1 MQKDVKFQLEDAVE
15 YPEWC
20 DNYPEHKFT
29 VFKCCFLSTKPNA
42 HKLDISNDVLRR
54 DAQSIL
60 GNMLVAKIQNG
71 DATTHLPSEIQYGY
85 FPREQEIEFV
95 EEDGVTKASAYA
107 VVSKHYSRELN
118 NIFEFDNLRN
128 SSVEMTVTTDNDED
142 EGKVVALDIF
152 GLTVLGKAINGSC
165 PDADIKMVRFS
176 TEDADAYF
184 AKSDSLSNLKQFVEE
199 RKQSMAEKK
208 MYKIDKSK
216 EAMSTADWGG
226 YDKAAM
232 RDKIMEAKNRDT
244 LVKSVYLLVEDGWKD
259 APSEHL
265 KYPVMML
272 DGDKFIYNRNALS
285 AALAYA
291 KQNDETE
298 VVNKIKAIYKKLD
311 LDDDSERKE
320 DKKMAEIEFSAVDI
334 GDMWGRLYGAM
345 REARN
350 LEYGIQGIYEE
361 DNKKFAI
368 LIDDAKKLYRLDFS
382 LTEDGLTL
390 ADEVVEVKQEFTET
404 DTIKKFAEPE
414 NVAEYR
420 LADCDD
426 CDEHDHDDEDEHEEE
441 HEMSADEMKAKMAK
455 LEKDIES
462 RDNII
467 MEKDAEL
474 EELRKFKA
482 EVEEQRKAA
491 TVESIMAECKGYM
504 SDEQY
509 KEMREEGMACNMA
522 EIDGWTNKVKAVSF
536 SAVKKNVKK
545 TNDGLFRF
553 AAPIDN
559 NSKNS
564 YNTIWEKL
572 ENK

>member
-1 MQKDVKFQLEDAVE
+1 MKKDVKFQLEDAVE

-42 HKLDISNDVLRR
+42 HKLDISDDVLRR

-95 EEDGVTKASAYA
+95 EEDGITKAYAYA
-107 VVSKHYSRELN
+107 VVSKHYSKELN

-128 SSVEMTVTTDNDED
+128 SSVEMTVTTDKDED

-199 RKQSMAEKK
+199 RKQLMAEKK
-208 MYKIDKSK
+208 TYKIDKSK
-216 EAMSTADWGG
+216 EAMSTADWSD
-226 YDKAAM
+226 YDKATM

-285 AALAYA
+285 SALAYA

-298 VVNKIKAIYKKLD
+298 VVNKIKAIYKKLG

-320 DKKMAEIEFSAVDI
+320 EAKMEEIKELAATEVEAEST
-334 GDMWGRLYGAM
+334 
-345 REARN
+345 
-350 LEYGIQGIYEE
+350 LEEK
-361 DNKKFAI
+361 NK
-368 LIDDAKKLYRLDFS
+368 
-382 LTEDGLTL
+382 EM
-390 ADEVVEVKQEFTET
+390 
-404 DTIKKFAEPE
+404 AEPE
-414 NVAEYR
+414 IEVKAEEPS
-420 LADCDD
+420 CDE
-426 CDEHDHDDEDEHEEE
+426 CDEHDHDDDKDDEHDE
-441 HEMSADEMKAKMAK
+441 EMSADDMKARIAQ
-455 LEKDIES
+455 LEKDIED

-467 MEKDAEL
+467 MGQNSEL
-474 EELRKFKA
+474 ETLRQFKKD
-482 EVEEQRKAA
+482 VEDKEKAIS
-491 TVESIMAECKGYM
+491 VEAIMAECKEYM
-504 SDEQY
+504 SDDCY
-509 KEMREEGMACNMA
+509 KQMREEGMACEFA
-522 EIDGWTNKVKAVSF
+522 DVDAWANKVKAYCF
-536 SAVKKNVKK
+536 SAVKKTTKK
-545 TNDGLFRF
+545 EKTDVFTF
-553 AAPIDN
+553 AAPV
-559 NSKNS
+559 
-564 YNTIWEKL
+564 EKKEHKGL
-572 ENK
+572 WD

>member
-29 VFKCCFLSTKPNA
+29 VFKCCFLSTKPNV
-42 HKLDISNDVLRR
+42 HQLDISNDVLRR

-95 EEDGVTKASAYA
+95 EEDGVTKAYAYA
-107 VVSKHYSRELN
+107 VVSKHYSKELN

-128 SSVEMTVTTDNDED
+128 SSVEMTVTMDNDED

-208 MYKIDKSK
+208 TYKIDKSK
-216 EAMSTADWGG
+216 EAMSTADWGD

-232 RDKIMEAKNRDT
+232 RDKIMDAKNCDT

-265 KYPVMML
+265 KYPIMML
-272 DGDKFIYNRNALS
+272 DGDTFIYNRNALS

-320 DKKMAEIEFSAVDI
+320 DKKMAEIEFSAVNI
-334 GDMWGRLYGAM
+334 GDLWGMLWAAIEERQ
-345 REARN
+345 N
-350 LEYGIQGIYEE
+350 WEYGIQGIYEE
-361 DNKKFAI
+361 DNQKFAI
-368 LIDDAKKLYRLDFS
+368 VTDRAKTMYRLDFS

-404 DTIKKFAEPE
+404 DNIKKFAEPE

-426 CDEHDHDDEDEHEEE
+426 CEDNDPDDDEHEEE
-441 HEMSADEMKAKMAK
+441 HDEEMSADEMKAKMAE

-491 TVESIMAECKGYM
+491 TVESIMAECKEYM

-545 TNDGLFRF
+545 ANDGLFRF

-559 NSKNS
+559 NKKSNS
-564 YNTIWEKL
+564 VWDRI
-572 ENK
+572 

>member
-95 EEDGVTKASAYA
+95 EEDGVTKAYAYA
-107 VVSKHYSRELN
+107 VVSKHYSKELN
-118 NIFEFDNLRN
+118 DIFEFDNLRN
-128 SSVEMTVTTDNDED
+128 SSVEMTVTTDKDED

-208 MYKIDKSK
+208 TYKIDKSK
-216 EAMSTADWGG
+216 EAMSTADWSD

-244 LVKSVYLLVEDGWKD
+244 LVNSVYLLVEDGWKD

-272 DGDKFIYNRNALS
+272 DGDKFVYNRNALS
-285 AALAYA
+285 SALAYA
-291 KQNDETE
+291 KQNDKTE

-334 GDMWGRLYGAM
+334 GDMWGRLYSAM
-345 REARN
+345 RKARN
-350 LEYGIQGIYEE
+350 WEYGIQGIYEE

-368 LIDDAKKLYRLDFS
+368 LIDDTKKLYRLDFS

-390 ADEVVEVKQEFTET
+390 ADEVVDVKQEFTET
-404 DTIKKFAEPE
+404 DNIKKFAEPE

-420 LADCDD
+420 LADCGECDD
-426 CDEHDHDDEDEHEEE
+426 PDDDEPEEE
-441 HEMSADEMKAKMAK
+441 HEMSADEMKAKMAE

-491 TVESIMAECKGYM
+491 TVESIMAECKEYM

-509 KEMREEGMACNMA
+509 KEMREEGIACNMA

-545 TNDGLFRF
+545 NNDGLFRF

-559 NSKNS
+559 NKKSNS
-564 YNTIWEKL
+564 VWDRI
-572 ENK
+572 

>member
-1 MQKDVKFQLEDAVE
+1 MKKDVKFQLEDAVE

-42 HKLDISNDVLRR
+42 HKLDISDDVLRR

-95 EEDGVTKASAYA
+95 EEDGITKAYAYA
-107 VVSKHYSRELN
+107 VVSKHYSKELN

-199 RKQSMAEKK
+199 RKQLMTEKK
-208 MYKIDKSK
+208 TYKIDKSK
-216 EAMSTADWGG
+216 EAMSTADWGD
-226 YDKAAM
+226 YDKATM

-285 AALAYA
+285 SALAYA

-334 GDMWGRLYGAM
+334 GDMWGRLYIAM

-350 LEYGIQGIYEE
+350 WEYGIQGIYEE

-404 DTIKKFAEPE
+404 DNIKRFAEPE
-414 NVAEYR
+414 DVAKYR
-420 LADCDD
+420 LAD
-426 CDEHDHDDEDEHEEE
+426 CDEHDHDDDKDDEHDE
-441 HEMSADEMKAKMAK
+441 EMSADDMKARIAQ
-455 LEKDIES
+455 LEKDIED

-467 MEKDAEL
+467 MGQNSEL
-474 EELRKFKA
+474 ETLRQFKKD
-482 EVEEQRKAA
+482 VEDKEKAIS
-491 TVESIMAECKGYM
+491 VEAIMAECKEYM
-504 SDEQY
+504 SDDCY
-509 KEMREEGMACNMA
+509 KQMREEGMACEFA
-522 EIDGWTNKVKAVSF
+522 DVDAWANKVKAYCF
-536 SAVKKNVKK
+536 SAVKKTTKK
-545 TNDGLFRF
+545 EKTDVFTF
-553 AAPIDN
+553 AAPV
-559 NSKNS
+559 
-564 YNTIWEKL
+564 EKKEHKGL
-572 ENK
+572 WD

>member
-1 MQKDVKFQLEDAVE
+1 MKKDVKFQLEDAVE

-42 HKLDISNDVLRR
+42 HKLDISDDVLRR

-95 EEDGVTKASAYA
+95 EEDGITKAYAYA
-107 VVSKHYSRELN
+107 VVSKHYSKELN

-199 RKQSMAEKK
+199 RKQLMTEKK
-208 MYKIDKSK
+208 TYKIDKSK
-216 EAMSTADWGG
+216 EAMSTADWGD
-226 YDKAAM
+226 YDKATM

-334 GDMWGRLYGAM
+334 GDMWGRLYSAM

-350 LEYGIQGIYEE
+350 WEYGIQGIYEE

-368 LIDDAKKLYRLDFS
+368 LVDDAKKLYRLDFS

-404 DTIKKFAEPE
+404 DNIKKFAEPE

-420 LADCDD
+420 LSDCDD
-426 CDEHDHDDEDEHEEE
+426 DDDKDDEHDE
-441 HEMSADEMKAKMAK
+441 EMSADEMKAKMAE

-491 TVESIMAECKGYM
+491 TVESIMAECKEYM
-504 SDEQY
+504 SDDCY
-509 KEMREEGMACNMA
+509 KQMREEGMACEFA
-522 EIDGWTNKVKAVSF
+522 DVDAWANKVKAYCF

-545 TNDGLFRF
+545 NNDGLFRF

-559 NSKNS
+559 NKKSNS
-564 YNTIWEKL
+564 VWDRI
-572 ENK
+572 

>member
-42 HKLDISNDVLRR
+42 HQLDISNDVLRR

-71 DATTHLPSEIQYGY
+71 DATMHLPSEIQYGY

-95 EEDGVTKASAYA
+95 EEDGVTKAYAYA
-107 VVSKHYSRELN
+107 VVSKHYSKELN

-128 SSVEMTVTTDNDED
+128 SSVEMTVTMDNDED

-208 MYKIDKSK
+208 TYKIDKSK
-216 EAMSTADWGG
+216 EAMSTADWGD

-232 RDKIMEAKNRDT
+232 RDKIMDAKNRDT

-265 KYPVMML
+265 KYPIMML

-334 GDMWGRLYGAM
+334 GDMWGRLYTAM
-345 REARN
+345 REACN
-350 LEYGIQGIYEE
+350 WEYGIQGIYEE

-368 LIDDAKKLYRLDFS
+368 LIDDTKKLYRLDFS

-404 DTIKKFAEPE
+404 DNIKRFAEPE

-426 CDEHDHDDEDEHEEE
+426 DDDDEEEHEEE
-441 HEMSADEMKAKMAK
+441 QEMSADEMKAKMAE

-491 TVESIMAECKGYM
+491 TVESIMAECKEYM

-545 TNDGLFRF
+545 NNDGLFRF

-559 NSKNS
+559 NKKSNS
-564 YNTIWEKL
+564 VWDRI
-572 ENK
+572 

>member
-1 MQKDVKFQLEDAVE
+1 MQKDVKLENDGELKDFQE
-15 YPEWC
+15 YSKDKLAIAKVC
-20 DNYPEHKFT
+20 
-29 VFKCCFLSTKPNA
+29 VLSTAPNS
-42 HKLDISNDVLRR
+42 HELNISEEVLRR
-54 DAQSIL
+54 DIGSIR
-60 GNMLVAKIQNG
+60 GNFLVAHMVNG
-71 DATTHLPSEIQYGY
+71 DARSHDAEEVPVGY
-85 FPREQEIEFV
+85 FIPDKDIEFEEV
-95 EEDGVTKASAYA
+95 EENGQKIVKAWAFAVLSKQYAKEAYNMFVDDNHRA
-107 VVSKHYSRELN
+107 TSIEMKVELGDD
-118 NIFEFDNLRN
+118 EHEVLSFDAYGSTIL
-128 SSVEMTVTTDNDED
+128 
-142 EGKVVALDIF
+142 
-152 GLTVLGKAINGSC
+152 GLSIRPSC
-165 PDADIKMVRFS
+165 KDAEISLVRFA
-176 TEDADAYF
+176 EQAQEF
-184 AKSDSLSNLKQFVEE
+184 FEQQSDSLSQLKNFVEE
-199 RKQSMAEKK
+199 RKQLMAEK
-208 MYKIDKSK
+208 YVNHPINTSK
-216 EAMSTADWGG
+216 DAVYTGEWDG
-226 YDKAAM
+226 D
-232 RDKIMEAKNRDT
+232 EAKKN
-244 LVKSVYLLVEDGWKD
+244 LVKEKNYKTLAPKVCLKLEEGWEDREVTKLG
-259 APSEHL
+259 
-265 KYPVMML
+265 YPVMGL
-272 DGDKFIYNRNALS
+272 YDGKWRYSTKALS
-285 AALAYA
+285 SALAYA

-334 GDMWGRLYGAM
+334 GDMWGRLYSAM

-350 LEYGIQGIYEE
+350 WEYGIQGIYEE

-404 DTIKKFAEPE
+404 DNIKKFAEPE

-426 CDEHDHDDEDEHEEE
+426 DDGKDDEHEE
-441 HEMSADEMKAKMAK
+441 EMSADEMKVKMAE

-491 TVESIMAECKGYM
+491 TVESIMAECKEYM

-509 KEMREEGMACNMA
+509 KEMREEGMACNMD

-545 TNDGLFRF
+545 NNDGLFRF

-559 NSKNS
+559 NKKSNS
-564 YNTIWEKL
+564 VWDRI
-572 ENK
+572 

>member
-1 MQKDVKFQLEDAVE
+1 MKKDVKFQLEDAVE

-95 EEDGVTKASAYA
+95 EEDGITKAYAYA
-107 VVSKHYSRELN
+107 VVSKHYSKELN

-128 SSVEMTVTTDNDED
+128 SSVEMTVTTDKDED

-176 TEDADAYF
+176 VEDADAYF

-199 RKQSMAEKK
+199 RKQLMAEKK
-208 MYKIDKSK
+208 TYKIDKSK
-216 EAMSTADWGG
+216 EAMSTADWGD
-226 YDKAAM
+226 YDKATM

-285 AALAYA
+285 SALAYA
-291 KQNDETE
+291 KQNDEAE
-298 VVNKIKAIYKKLD
+298 VVNKIKAIYKKLG

-320 DKKMAEIEFSAVDI
+320 EAKMEEIKELAATEVEAEST
-334 GDMWGRLYGAM
+334 
-345 REARN
+345 
-350 LEYGIQGIYEE
+350 LEEKNAE
-361 DNKKFAI
+361 M
-368 LIDDAKKLYRLDFS
+368 
-382 LTEDGLTL
+382 
-390 ADEVVEVKQEFTET
+390 
-404 DTIKKFAEPE
+404 AEPE
-414 NVAEYR
+414 IEVKAEEPS
-420 LADCDD
+420 CDD
-426 CDEHDHDDEDEHEEE
+426 CDEHDHDDEKDDEHDEEQ
-441 HEMSADEMKAKMAK
+441 EMSADDMKARIAQ
-455 LEKDIES
+455 LEKDIED

-467 MEKDAEL
+467 MGQNSEL
-474 EELRKFKA
+474 ETLRQFKKD
-482 EVEEQRKAA
+482 VEDKEKAIS
-491 TVESIMAECKGYM
+491 VEAIMAECKEYM
-504 SDEQY
+504 SDDCY
-509 KEMREEGMACNMA
+509 KQMREEGMACEFA
-522 EIDGWTNKVKAVSF
+522 DVDAWANKVKAYCF
-536 SAVKKNVKK
+536 SAVKKTTKK
-545 TNDGLFRF
+545 EKTDVFTF
-553 AAPIDN
+553 AAPV
-559 NSKNS
+559 
-564 YNTIWEKL
+564 EKKEHKGL
-572 ENK
+572 WD

>member
-1 MQKDVKFQLEDAVE
+1 MKKDVKFQLEDAVE

-95 EEDGVTKASAYA
+95 EEDGITKAYAYA
-107 VVSKHYSRELN
+107 VVSKHYSKELN

-128 SSVEMTVTTDNDED
+128 SSVEMTVTTDKDED

-199 RKQSMAEKK
+199 RKQLMAEKK
-208 MYKIDKSK
+208 TYKIDKSK
-216 EAMSTADWGG
+216 EAMSTADWGD
-226 YDKAAM
+226 YDKVTM

-285 AALAYA
+285 SALAYA

-320 DKKMAEIEFSAVDI
+320 EAKMEEIKELAATEVEAESTLEEKNKEMSEPEIEVKA
-334 GDMWGRLYGAM
+334 
-345 REARN
+345 
-350 LEYGIQGIYEE
+350 EE
-361 DNKKFAI
+361 P
-368 LIDDAKKLYRLDFS
+368 S
-382 LTEDGLTL
+382 C
-390 ADEVVEVKQEFTET
+390 DE
-404 DTIKKFAEPE
+404 
-414 NVAEYR
+414 
-420 LADCDD
+420 
-426 CDEHDHDDEDEHEEE
+426 CDEHDHDDDKDDEHDEE
-441 HEMSADEMKAKMAK
+441 HEMSAEDMKARIAQ
-455 LEKDIES
+455 LEKDIED

-467 MEKDAEL
+467 MGQNSEL
-474 EELRKFKA
+474 ETLRQFKKD
-482 EVEEQRKAA
+482 VEDKEKAIS
-491 TVESIMAECKGYM
+491 VEAIMAECKEYM
-504 SDEQY
+504 SDDCY
-509 KEMREEGMACNMA
+509 KQMREEGMACEFA
-522 EIDGWTNKVKAVSF
+522 DVDAWANKVKAYCF
-536 SAVKKNVKK
+536 SAVKKTTKK
-545 TNDGLFRF
+545 EKTDVFTF
-553 AAPIDN
+553 AAPV
-559 NSKNS
+559 
-564 YNTIWEKL
+564 EKKEHKGL
-572 ENK
+572 WD

>member
-1 MQKDVKFQLEDAVE
+1 
-15 YPEWC
+15 
-20 DNYPEHKFT
+20 
-29 VFKCCFLSTKPNA
+29 
-42 HKLDISNDVLRR
+42 
-54 DAQSIL
+54 
-60 GNMLVAKIQNG
+60 
-71 DATTHLPSEIQYGY
+71 
-85 FPREQEIEFV
+85 
-95 EEDGVTKASAYA
+95 
-107 VVSKHYSRELN
+107 
-118 NIFEFDNLRN
+118 
-128 SSVEMTVTTDNDED
+128 MTVTTDKDED

-176 TEDADAYF
+176 VEDADAYF
-184 AKSDSLSNLKQFVEE
+184 AKTDSLSNLKQFVEE
-199 RKQSMAEKK
+199 RKQLMAEKK
-208 MYKIDKSK
+208 TYKIDKSK
-216 EAMSTADWGG
+216 EAMSTADWGD
-226 YDKAAM
+226 YDKATM

-285 AALAYA
+285 SALAYA

-298 VVNKIKAIYKKLD
+298 VVNKIKAIYKKLG

-334 GDMWGRLYGAM
+334 GDMWGRLYSAM

-350 LEYGIQGIYEE
+350 WEYGIQGIYEE

-404 DTIKKFAEPE
+404 DNMKKFAEPE

-420 LADCDD
+420 LADCV
-426 CDEHDHDDEDEHEEE
+426 DEHDHDDDEHEEE
-441 HEMSADEMKAKMAK
+441 EEMSADDMKARIAQ
-455 LEKDIES
+455 LEKDIED

-467 MEKDAEL
+467 MGQNSEL
-474 EELRKFKA
+474 ETLRQFKKD
-482 EVEEQRKAA
+482 VENKEKAIS
-491 TVESIMAECKGYM
+491 VEAIMAECKEYM
-504 SDEQY
+504 SDDCY
-509 KEMREEGMACNMA
+509 KQMREEGMACEFA
-522 EIDGWTNKVKAVSF
+522 DVDAWANKVKAYCF
-536 SAVKKNVKK
+536 SAVKKTTKK
-545 TNDGLFRF
+545 EKTDVFTF
-553 AAPIDN
+553 AAPV
-559 NSKNS
+559 
-564 YNTIWEKL
+564 EKKEHKGL
-572 ENK
+572 WD

>member
-1 MQKDVKFQLEDAVE
+1 MQKDVKLENDGELKDFQE
-15 YPEWC
+15 YSKDKLAIAKVC
-20 DNYPEHKFT
+20 
-29 VFKCCFLSTKPNA
+29 VLSTAPNS
-42 HKLDISNDVLRR
+42 HELNISEEVLRR
-54 DAQSIL
+54 DIGSIR
-60 GNMLVAKIQNG
+60 GNFLVAHMVNG
-71 DATTHLPSEIQYGY
+71 DARSHDAEEVPVGY
-85 FPREQEIEFV
+85 FIPDKDIEFEEV
-95 EEDGVTKASAYA
+95 EENGQKIVKAWAFAVLSKQYAKEAYNMFVDDNHRA
-107 VVSKHYSRELN
+107 TSIEMKVELGDD
-118 NIFEFDNLRN
+118 EHEVLSFDAYGSTIL
-128 SSVEMTVTTDNDED
+128 
-142 EGKVVALDIF
+142 
-152 GLTVLGKAINGSC
+152 GLSIRPSC
-165 PDADIKMVRFS
+165 KDAEISLVRFA
-176 TEDADAYF
+176 EQAQEF
-184 AKSDSLSNLKQFVEE
+184 FEQQSDSLLQLKNFVEE
-199 RKQSMAEKK
+199 RKQLMAEK
-208 MYKIDKSK
+208 YVNHPINTSK
-216 EAMSTADWGG
+216 DAVYTGEWDG
-226 YDKAAM
+226 D
-232 RDKIMEAKNRDT
+232 EAKKN
-244 LVKSVYLLVEDGWKD
+244 LVKEKNYKTLAPKVCLKLEEGWEDREVTKLG
-259 APSEHL
+259 
-265 KYPVMML
+265 YPVMGL
-272 DGDKFIYNRNALS
+272 YDGKWRYSTKALS
-285 AALAYA
+285 SALAYA

-334 GDMWGRLYGAM
+334 GDMWGRLYSAM

-350 LEYGIQGIYEE
+350 WEYGIQGIYEE

-404 DTIKKFAEPE
+404 DNIKKFAEPE

-420 LADCDD
+420 LADCNDD
-426 CDEHDHDDEDEHEEE
+426 DDKDDEHDEEQ
-441 HEMSADEMKAKMAK
+441 EMSADEMKAKMAE

-491 TVESIMAECKGYM
+491 TVESIMAECKEYM

-545 TNDGLFRF
+545 NNDGLFRF

-559 NSKNS
+559 NKKSNS
-564 YNTIWEKL
+564 VWDRI
-572 ENK
+572 

>member
-1 MQKDVKFQLEDAVE
+1 MKKDVKFQLEDAVE

-42 HKLDISNDVLRR
+42 HKLDISDDVLRR

-95 EEDGVTKASAYA
+95 EEDGVTKAYAYA
-107 VVSKHYSRELN
+107 VVSKHYSKELN

-128 SSVEMTVTTDNDED
+128 SSVEMTVTTDKDED

-176 TEDADAYF
+176 VEDADAYF

-199 RKQSMAEKK
+199 RKQLMAEKK
-208 MYKIDKSK
+208 TYKIDKSK
-216 EAMSTADWGG
+216 EAMSTADWGD
-226 YDKAAM
+226 YDKATM

-244 LVKSVYLLVEDGWKD
+244 IVKSVYLLVEDGWKD

-265 KYPVMML
+265 RYPVMML
-272 DGDKFIYNRNALS
+272 DGGKFVYNRNALS
-285 AALAYA
+285 SALAYA

-334 GDMWGRLYGAM
+334 GDMWGRLYSAM

-350 LEYGIQGIYEE
+350 WEYGIQGIYEE

-404 DTIKKFAEPE
+404 DNIKRFAEPE

-420 LADCDD
+420 LADCNDD
-426 CDEHDHDDEDEHEEE
+426 DDKDDEHEEE
-441 HEMSADEMKAKMAK
+441 QEMSADEMKAKMAE

-491 TVESIMAECKGYM
+491 TVESIMAECKEYM

-509 KEMREEGMACNMA
+509 KEMREEGMACSMA

-545 TNDGLFRF
+545 NNDGLFRF
-553 AAPIDN
+553 AAPIAKTNREDEDVWTRLKRK
-559 NSKNS
+559 S
-564 YNTIWEKL
+564 
-572 ENK
+572 ENI

>member
-1 MQKDVKFQLEDAVE
+1 MKKDVKFQLEDAVE

-95 EEDGVTKASAYA
+95 EEDGITKAYAYA
-107 VVSKHYSRELN
+107 VVSKHYSKELN

-128 SSVEMTVTTDNDED
+128 SSVEMTVTTDKDED

-199 RKQSMAEKK
+199 RKQLMAEKK
-208 MYKIDKSK
+208 TYKIDKSK
-216 EAMSTADWGG
+216 EAMSTADWGD
-226 YDKAAM
+226 YDKATM

-285 AALAYA
+285 SALAYA
-291 KQNDETE
+291 KQNDEAE
-298 VVNKIKAIYKKLD
+298 VVNKIKAIYKKLG

-334 GDMWGRLYGAM
+334 GDMWGRLYSAM

-350 LEYGIQGIYEE
+350 WDYGIQGIYEE

-404 DTIKKFAEPE
+404 DNIKKFAEPE
-414 NVAEYR
+414 DVAKYR
-420 LADCDD
+420 LAD
-426 CDEHDHDDEDEHEEE
+426 CDEHDHDDDGDVEHDE
-441 HEMSADEMKAKMAK
+441 EMSVDDMKARIAQ
-455 LEKDIES
+455 LEKDIED

-467 MEKDAEL
+467 MGQNSEL
-474 EELRKFKA
+474 ETLRQFKKD
-482 EVEEQRKAA
+482 VENKEKAIS
-491 TVESIMAECKGYM
+491 VEAIMAECKEYM
-504 SDEQY
+504 SDDCY
-509 KEMREEGMACNMA
+509 KQMREEGMACEFANVDA
-522 EIDGWTNKVKAVSF
+522 WANKVKAYCF
-536 SAVKKNVKK
+536 SAVKKTTKK
-545 TNDGLFRF
+545 EKTDVFTF
-553 AAPIDN
+553 AAPV
-559 NSKNS
+559 
-564 YNTIWEKL
+564 EKKEHKGL
-572 ENK
+572 WD

>member
-1 MQKDVKFQLEDAVE
+1 MEKTIKFEASSIKHIDMSE
-15 YPEWC
+15 Y
-20 DNYPEHKFT
+20 DNDDYMIGRT
-29 VFKCCFLSTKPNA
+29 AFLSTRPNS
-42 HKLDISNDVLRR
+42 HDIVIPEKVLREYAPSVLGKWVTAEVKFN
-54 DAQSIL
+54 DCTTHTNGQSIV
-60 GNMLVAKIQNG
+60 GIVPK
-71 DATTHLPSEIQYGY
+71 
-85 FPREQEIEFV
+85 EQDVEFV
-95 EEDGVTKASAYA
+95 EADDGYLDAYVDCIISKRYAKEYCNVFSEDDAQRS
-107 VVSKHYSRELN
+107 VSIEATFSMVDEHECDG
-118 NIFEFDNLRN
+118 FDIKTITTLGRTVRP
-128 SSVEMTVTTDNDED
+128 SV
-142 EGKVVALDIF
+142 
-152 GLTVLGKAINGSC
+152 
-165 PDADIKMVRFS
+165 PDANITIVRFS
-176 TEDADAYF
+176 EEDAESYYSNLH
-184 AKSDSLSNLKQFVEE
+184 KSDSLSNLKQFVEE
-199 RKQSMAEKK
+199 RKQLMAEKK
-208 MYKIDKSK
+208 TYKIDKSK
-216 EAMSTADWGG
+216 EAMSTADWGD
-226 YDKAAM
+226 YDKATM

-285 AALAYA
+285 SALAYA

-334 GDMWGRLYGAM
+334 GDMWGRLYSAM

-350 LEYGIQGIYEE
+350 WEYGIQGIYEE
-361 DNKKFAI
+361 DNQKFAI

-404 DTIKKFAEPE
+404 DNIKRFAEPE

-420 LADCDD
+420 LADCNDD
-426 CDEHDHDDEDEHEEE
+426 DHDDDEHEEE
-441 HEMSADEMKAKMAK
+441 QEMSADEMKAKMAE

-491 TVESIMAECKGYM
+491 TVESIMAECKEYM

-545 TNDGLFRF
+545 NNDGLFRF

-559 NSKNS
+559 NKKSNS
-564 YNTIWEKL
+564 VWDRI
-572 ENK
+572 

>member
-20 DNYPEHKFT
+20 DNYPEYKFT

-42 HKLDISNDVLRR
+42 HKLDISDDVLRR

-85 FPREQEIEFV
+85 FPREQEVEFV
-95 EEDGVTKASAYA
+95 EEDGVTKAYAYA
-107 VVSKHYSRELN
+107 VVSKHYSKELN

-128 SSVEMTVTTDNDED
+128 SSVEMTVTTDKDED

-176 TEDADAYF
+176 IEDADAYF

-208 MYKIDKSK
+208 TYKIDKSK
-216 EAMSTADWGG
+216 EAMSTADWGD

-272 DGDKFIYNRNALS
+272 DGDTFIYNRNALS
-285 AALAYA
+285 AALTYA

-334 GDMWGRLYGAM
+334 GDMWSRLYSTM
-345 REARN
+345 RKARN
-350 LEYGIQGIYEE
+350 WEYGIQGIYEE

-404 DTIKKFAEPE
+404 DNIKKFAEPE

-426 CDEHDHDDEDEHEEE
+426 CEDNDPDDDEDDEHEE
-441 HEMSADEMKAKMAK
+441 EMSADEMKAKMAE

-491 TVESIMAECKGYM
+491 TVESIMAECKEYM

-509 KEMREEGMACNMA
+509 KEMREEGMACNIA

-553 AAPIDN
+553 AAPIN
-559 NSKNS
+559 NNKKSNS
-564 YNTIWEKL
+564 VWDRI
-572 ENK
+572 

>member
-42 HKLDISNDVLRR
+42 HKLDISDDVLRR

-95 EEDGVTKASAYA
+95 EEDGITKAYAYA
-107 VVSKHYSRELN
+107 VVSKHYSKELN

-128 SSVEMTVTTDNDED
+128 SSVEMTVTTDKDED
-142 EGKVVALDIF
+142 DGKVVALDIF

-199 RKQSMAEKK
+199 RKQLMAEKK
-208 MYKIDKSK
+208 TYKIDKSK
-216 EAMSTADWGG
+216 DAMSTADWGN
-226 YDKAAM
+226 YDKAVM

-334 GDMWGRLYGAM
+334 GDMWGRLYSAM

-350 LEYGIQGIYEE
+350 WEYGIQGIYEE

-368 LIDDAKKLYRLDFS
+368 LIDDTKKLYRLDFS

-404 DTIKKFAEPE
+404 DNMKKFAEPE

-420 LADCDD
+420 LADCV
-426 CDEHDHDDEDEHEEE
+426 DEHDHDDDEHEEE
-441 HEMSADEMKAKMAK
+441 QEMSADDMKARIAQ
-455 LEKDIES
+455 LEKDIED

-467 MEKDAEL
+467 MGQNSEL
-474 EELRKFKA
+474 ETLRQFKKD
-482 EVEEQRKAA
+482 VEDKEKAIS
-491 TVESIMAECKGYM
+491 VEAIMAECKEYM
-504 SDEQY
+504 SDDCY
-509 KEMREEGMACNMA
+509 KQMREEGMACEFA
-522 EIDGWTNKVKAVSF
+522 DVDAWANKVKAYCF
-536 SAVKKNVKK
+536 SAVKKTTKK
-545 TNDGLFRF
+545 EKSDVFTF
-553 AAPIDN
+553 AAPV
-559 NSKNS
+559 
-564 YNTIWEKL
+564 EKKEHKGL
-572 ENK
+572 WD

>member
-29 VFKCCFLSTKPNA
+29 VFKCCFLSTKPNS
-42 HKLDISNDVLRR
+42 HNLDISNDVLRR

-95 EEDGVTKASAYA
+95 KEDGITKAYAYA
-107 VVSKHYSRELN
+107 VVSKHYSKELN

-128 SSVEMTVTTDNDED
+128 SSVEMTVTTDKDED

-208 MYKIDKSK
+208 TYKIDKSK
-216 EAMSTADWGG
+216 EAMSTADWGD

-232 RDKIMEAKNRDT
+232 RDKIMDAKNRDT

-265 KYPVMML
+265 KYPVMQL
-272 DGDKFIYNRNALS
+272 DGDKFVYNRNALS

-291 KQNDETE
+291 KQNDEAE
-298 VVNKIKAIYKKLD
+298 VVNKIEAIYKKLG

-334 GDMWGRLYGAM
+334 GDMWGRLYSAM

-350 LEYGIQGIYEE
+350 WEYGIQGIYEE
-361 DNKKFAI
+361 NNKKFAI
-368 LIDDAKKLYRLDFS
+368 LIDNAKKLYRLDFS

-404 DTIKKFAEPE
+404 ENIKKFAEPE
-414 NVAEYR
+414 NVADYR

-426 CDEHDHDDEDEHEEE
+426 HDDDDEHEEE
-441 HEMSADEMKAKMAK
+441 EEMSADEMKAKMAE

-467 MEKDAEL
+467 MEKDAEI

-482 EVEEQRKAA
+482 DVEEKEKAIC
-491 TVESIMAECKGYM
+491 VESVMADCKEFL
-504 SDEQY
+504 SDDAY
-509 KEMREEGMACNMA
+509 KQMRQEGLDCKFEEVDA
-522 EIDGWTNKVKAVSF
+522 WSNKVKACCF
-536 SAVKKNVKK
+536 SVVKKSPKK
-545 TNDGLFRF
+545 EKSDVFTF
-553 AAPIDN
+553 AAPIEGKKRTSLWD
-559 NSKNS
+559 
-564 YNTIWEKL
+564 
-572 ENK
+572 

>member
-1 MQKDVKFQLEDAVE
+1 MQKDVKLENNGELKEFQE
-15 YPEWC
+15 YSKDKLAIAKVC
-20 DNYPEHKFT
+20 
-29 VFKCCFLSTKPNA
+29 VLSTAPNS
-42 HKLDISNDVLRR
+42 HELNISEEVLRR
-54 DAQSIL
+54 DIGSIR
-60 GNMLVAKIQNG
+60 GNFLVAHMVNG
-71 DATTHLPSEIQYGY
+71 DARSHDAEEVPVGY
-85 FPREQEIEFV
+85 FIPDKDIEFEEV
-95 EEDGVTKASAYA
+95 EENGQKIVKAWAFAVLSKQYAKEAYNMFVDDNHRA
-107 VVSKHYSRELN
+107 TSIEMKVELGDD
-118 NIFEFDNLRN
+118 EHEVLSFDAYGSTIL
-128 SSVEMTVTTDNDED
+128 
-142 EGKVVALDIF
+142 
-152 GLTVLGKAINGSC
+152 GLSIRPSC
-165 PDADIKMVRFS
+165 KDAEISLVRFA
-176 TEDADAYF
+176 EQAQEF
-184 AKSDSLSNLKQFVEE
+184 FEQQSDSLSQLKNFVEE
-199 RKQSMAEKK
+199 RKQSMAEK
-208 MYKIDKSK
+208 YVNHSINTSK
-216 EAMSTADWGG
+216 DAVYTGEWDG
-226 YDKAAM
+226 D
-232 RDKIMEAKNRDT
+232 EAKKN
-244 LVKSVYLLVEDGWKD
+244 LVKEKNYKTLAPKVCLRLEEGWEDREVTKLG
-259 APSEHL
+259 
-265 KYPVMML
+265 YPVMGL
-272 DGDKFIYNRNALS
+272 YDGEWRYSTKALS
-285 AALAYA
+285 SALAYA

-334 GDMWGRLYGAM
+334 GDMWGRLYTAM

-350 LEYGIQGIYEE
+350 WEYGIQGIYEE

-404 DTIKKFAEPE
+404 DNIKKFAEPE

-426 CDEHDHDDEDEHEEE
+426 DDDDDDKPEEE
-441 HEMSADEMKAKMAK
+441 QEMSADEMKAKMSE

-491 TVESIMAECKGYM
+491 TVESIMAECKEYM

-509 KEMREEGMACNMA
+509 KEMRDEGMACNMS

-545 TNDGLFRF
+545 NNDGLFCF

-559 NSKNS
+559 NKKSNS
-564 YNTIWEKL
+564 VWDRI
-572 ENK
+572 

>member
-1 MQKDVKFQLEDAVE
+1 MFVDDNHRATSIEMKVELGDDEHEVLSFDA
-15 YPEWC
+15 YG
-20 DNYPEHKFT
+20 
-29 VFKCCFLSTKPNA
+29 ST
-42 HKLDISNDVLRR
+42 
-54 DAQSIL
+54 IL
-60 GNMLVAKIQNG
+60 GLSIRPSCK
-71 DATTHLPSEIQYGY
+71 DAEI
-85 FPREQEIEFV
+85 
-95 EEDGVTKASAYA
+95 S
-107 VVSKHYSRELN
+107 L
-118 NIFEFDNLRN
+118 
-128 SSVEMTVTTDNDED
+128 
-142 EGKVVALDIF
+142 
-152 GLTVLGKAINGSC
+152 
-165 PDADIKMVRFS
+165 VRFA
-176 TEDADAYF
+176 EQAQEF
-184 AKSDSLSNLKQFVEE
+184 FEQQSDSLSQLKNFVEE
-199 RKQSMAEKK
+199 RKQLMAEK
-208 MYKIDKSK
+208 YVNHPINTSK
-216 EAMSTADWGG
+216 DAVYTGEWDG
-226 YDKAAM
+226 D
-232 RDKIMEAKNRDT
+232 EAKKN
-244 LVKSVYLLVEDGWKD
+244 LVKEKNYKTLAPKVCLRLEEGWEDREVTKLG
-259 APSEHL
+259 
-265 KYPVMML
+265 YPVMGL
-272 DGDKFIYNRNALS
+272 YDGEWRYSTNALS
-285 AALAYA
+285 SALAYA

-311 LDDDSERKE
+311 LNDDSERKE

-334 GDMWGRLYGAM
+334 GDMWGRLYSAM

-350 LEYGIQGIYEE
+350 WEYGIQGIYEE

-404 DTIKKFAEPE
+404 DNIKKFAEPE

-420 LADCDD
+420 LADCDEHD
-426 CDEHDHDDEDEHEEE
+426 DDDDEHDE
-441 HEMSADEMKAKMAK
+441 EMSADEMKAKMAE

-491 TVESIMAECKGYM
+491 TVESIMAECKEYM

-545 TNDGLFRF
+545 NNDGLFRF

-559 NSKNS
+559 NKKSNS
-564 YNTIWEKL
+564 VWDRI
-572 ENK
+572 